1 MENIGAGRGS
11 VNDARRAVPK
21 EAIGLSSIPLGRS
34 LQFVKL
40 LNYNACVA

>member
-1 MENIGAGRGS
+1 MTRGRQLQ
-11 VNDARRAVPK
+11 R
-21 EAIGLSSIPLGRS
+21 EAIGLSAIPLGRS